1 MPQWLAAATTR
12 RRKTIY
18 CGYSILCWQ
27 PPPHF
32 RNMESFQILPKPE
45 TCARTAV
52 GLGRWIVPGI
62 AIVLLT
68 GCGGIQSTLDPAGY
82 GAEQIARLFWWMAG
96 GALIVW
102 AFVIGLA
109 IYAIRVRPRPHDR
122 RMAFF
127 IIGGGAIF
135 PTIVLAGYL
144 IYGLAMLPDLTEK
157 APGENL
163 SIAVSGEQWWWRVRY
178 PTGEGTTVELANE
191 IRLPVG
197 EQVNFILDSPDV
209 IHSFWIPSLGG
220 KVDMIPGRTN
230 TLTLEPTRTGVFRG
244 VCAEYCGTA
253 HALMSFSV
261 VVQEKEEFER
271 WLAHQAEEAQA
282 PATPLAARGQDLFL
296 SNGCGA
302 CHSVRGTDADGGVGP
317 DLTHVG
323 SRLTL
328 GAAVLPNEPEAYLRW
343 IAHTE
348 EVKPGVHMPSFGM
361 LPEGE
366 LEAIAA
372 YLDGLK

>member
-1 MPQWLAAATTR
+1 
-12 RRKTIY
+12 
-18 CGYSILCWQ
+18 
-27 PPPHF
+27 
-32 RNMESFQILPKPE
+32 MESFRIVPKPE
-45 TCARTAV
+45 TFVRTAV
-52 GLGRWIVPGI
+52 GFGRWILPGI

-144 IYGLAMLPDLTEK
+144 IYGMAMLPDLTEQ

-163 SIAVSGEQWWWRVRY
+163 TIAVSGEQWWWRVRY
-178 PTGEGTTVELANE
+178 PTGDGTTVELANE

-220 KVDMIPGRTN
+220 KVDMVPGRTN

-282 PATPLAARGQDLFL
+282 PATPLAARGKDLFI

-302 CHSVRGTDADGGVGP
+302 CHSVRGTAADGGVGP

-343 IAHTE
+343 IARTE

-366 LEAIAA
+366 LKAIAA